1 MKKLFIIFV
10 LFLITTLNVQA
21 KVSDKTQIRQL
32 LNDLNKYSNTHNIDA
47 IKKFYSKDYISFDGF
62 NYDAFFVSIDETFK
76 SYPDIS
82 YKSKIKSIN
91 IFGDYA
97 AVEMSDKSTSEKQTT
112 TQAIVENKPVLNNE
126 LNGIMESKS
135 HYITYLKKSGNKWLI
150 YSDSIIAEE
159 TSVKYGTALDVDMKI
174 SSPLSVN
181 EGEEYC
187 IKLNVPSK
195 PKGSIMLASISR
207 EEIKYPPN
215 IPSDIFR
222 KVPSDGILERV
233 VTSNKNGMN
242 EYSLASVGLTEIS
255 LNEEKTAI
263 NYRMSGIAFLMKRVN
278 VNPIKNAADKE
289 YIKKRLNKEP
299 L

>member
-1 MKKLFIIFV
+1 MKKLLIIFI
-10 LFLITTLNVQA
+10 LLIMSTLNVQA
-21 KVSDKTQIRQL
+21 KVSDKAQIKNL
-32 LNDLNKYSNTHNIDA
+32 LNDLNKYSNTHDIEG
-47 IKKFYSKDYISFDGF
+47 IKKYYSKDYISFDGF

-97 AVEMSDKSTSEKQTT
+97 AVEMSDISTSEKQTT
-112 TQAIVENKPVLNNE
+112 TQAIVENKPVLDNT

-135 HYITYLKKSGNKWLI
+135 HYITYLKKINNKWLI
-150 YSDSIIAEE
+150 YSDSVIAEE
-159 TSVKYGTALDVDMKI
+159 TSIKYGTTLDLNI
-174 SSPLSVN
+174 ELSSPLSVN

-187 IKLNVPSK
+187 IKLNVPNK
-195 PKGSIMLASISR
+195 PKGSVMLASLSR
-207 EEIKYPPN
+207 EEIKYPPD

-222 KVPSDGILERV
+222 KVPVDGILERV
-233 VTSNKNGMN
+233 VKSNKNGMN

-263 NYRMSGIAFLMKRVN
+263 NYRMSGVAFLMKRVN
-278 VNPIKNAADKE
+278 VNPIKNVTDNE
-289 YIKKRLNKEP
+289 YIKKKLNKEP